1 MAGIEEK
8 LDALIAQQGNLQEN
22 IGLLTATLV
31 NMPENLAKALSN
43 SQEKKKDDKVE
54 DNNTE
59 EVESVDNIPCQG

>member
-22 IGLLTATLV
+22 ISILTATLV
-31 NMPENLAKALSN
+31 NMPENLAKALAN
-43 SQEKKKDDKVE
+43 SQEKKTDVKVD

-59 EVESVDNIPCQG
+59 EVENNIPCQG

>member
-22 IGLLTATLV
+22 ISLLTATLV
-31 NMPENLAKALSN
+31 NMPENLAKALAN
-43 SQEKKKDDKVE
+43 SQEKKTDDKVD

-59 EVESVDNIPCQG
+59 EVENNIPCQG